1 MISAHQNRE
10 LGATIGMGIA
20 DLRHTPPNRITTRL
34 RGGGGFRG
42 QERAATAA
50 GRVRLRGLHV
60 SADGNPWTRATT
72 GLGVRFIGHSA
83 PRS

>member
-34 RGGGGFRG
+34 DPSLKSIRR
-42 QERAATAA
+42 
-50 GRVRLRGLHV
+50 
-60 SADGNPWTRATT
+60 
-72 GLGVRFIGHSA
+72 
-83 PRS
+83 